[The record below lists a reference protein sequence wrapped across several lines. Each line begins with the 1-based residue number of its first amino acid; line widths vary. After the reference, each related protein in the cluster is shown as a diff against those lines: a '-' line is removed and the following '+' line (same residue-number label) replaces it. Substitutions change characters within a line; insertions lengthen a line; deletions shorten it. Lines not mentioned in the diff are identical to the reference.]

1 MGSYKCGQIAGIS
14 QKKRE
19 NNNHQ
24 EPEQKYRL
32 RMVTNGSGVA
42 GCGLSGAD
50 TSFMGSKTV
59 GDHFRRNGR
68 IDRQT

>member
-14 QKKRE
+14 HKKRE

-32 RMVTNGSGVA
+32 RTVTKGRGAAAA
-42 GCGLSGAD
+42 GCGVKGAD
-50 TSFMGSKTV
+50 TSFMGPKT
-59 GDHFRRNGR
+59 GR
-68 IDRQT
+68 SY